1 MDLDLRSNPEV
12 ATRIYEDNQSAICLA
27 KNPQFHGRIKHI
39 GIKYHFIEEKMQN
52 GNVELS
58 CCCTEEMVVDM
69 LTKGLGRE
77 QLGKL
82 RKMSGLDKMLS
93 CSTSE

>member
-1 MDLDLRSNPEV
+1 MDHDFRSNPEV
-12 ATRIYEDNQSAICLA
+12 ATRIYEDYQSAICLA
-27 KNPQFHGRIKHI
+27 KKVHGHIKHI
-39 GIKYHFIEEKMQN
+39 GIKYHFIEEKVQN
-52 GNVELS
+52 GSVELS

-77 QLGKL
+77 QFRKL
-82 RKMSGLDKMLS
+82 RKMFGLDEMLS

>member
-1 MDLDLRSNPEV
+1 MDPDLRSNPEV
-12 ATRIYEDNQSAICLA
+12 ATKIYEDNQSAIYLA
-27 KNPQFHGRIKHI
+27 KKVHAGHIKHI
-39 GIKYHFIEEKMQN
+39 GIKYHFIEEKVQN

-77 QLGKL
+77 QLRKL
-82 RKMSGLDKMLS
+82 RKMFGLDEMLS